1 MLHVKNFLHKF
12 IMVVWHLYTIWYN
25 MCNKIRKQ
33 KITKLFILLPNI
45 QMKKELLLGLGLAA
59 WAAAYAQEW
68 VTPETKT
75 IEKETEAKKEIVI
88 QQDSTRKEV
97 ADTISRYDAT
107 WWEWV
112 WIEPDPV
119 DWDSEELD
127 PTTDEW
133 SDTWIEKE
141 SPTKFTI
148 STWLWYSVGWKTF
161 MSNRVAWFGQMP
173 WGINVYSHI
182 DFDDP
187 LHSTWSWKLTLSK
200 SVYKWITLDWD
211 YTFTWTWWNVAR
223 LWIWY
228 GWKIW
233 DWTYWIK
240 LYPLNTSWSPIAA
253 KVSVSTKIW
262 SNWQLSSFVFVD
274 FQNLSY
280 YSETEYAQQ
289 VAKWIAIFMQA
300 RLWWVIN
307 GSFNWDSQKFVWWV
321 RISVK

>member
-1 MLHVKNFLHKF
+1 
-12 IMVVWHLYTIWYN
+12 
-25 MCNKIRKQ
+25 
-33 KITKLFILLPNI
+33 
-45 QMKKELLLGLGLAA
+45 MKKELLLGLGLAA
-59 WAAAYAQEW
+59 WVAGFAQEW
-68 VTPETKT
+68 VAPETKMV
-75 IEKETEAKKEIVI
+75 EKEDEAKKEIVM

-97 ADTISRYDAT
+97 ANTISRYDAA
-107 WWEWV
+107 WLEWV
-112 WIEPDPV
+112 WIEPDPEW
-119 DWDSEELD
+119 WDSKELE
-127 PTTDEW
+127 PTDEW
-133 SDTWIEKE
+133 SDTWIEKD

-161 MSNRVAWFGQMP
+161 MSNRVAWFGQLP
-173 WGINVYSHI
+173 WWINIYSHI

-187 LHSTWSWKLTLSK
+187 LHCTWSWKLTLSK

-253 KVSVSTKIW
+253 KVSISTRIW
-262 SNWQLSSFVFVD
+262 SDWQLSSFVFVD
-274 FQNLSY
+274 FDSMWY
-280 YSETEYAQQ
+280 YSETEYAHQI
-289 VAKWIAIFMQA
+289 AKGIALFAQI
-300 RLWWVIN
+300 RLWWVMDW
-307 GSFNWDSQKFVWWV
+307 SLKWDSQKFVWWV